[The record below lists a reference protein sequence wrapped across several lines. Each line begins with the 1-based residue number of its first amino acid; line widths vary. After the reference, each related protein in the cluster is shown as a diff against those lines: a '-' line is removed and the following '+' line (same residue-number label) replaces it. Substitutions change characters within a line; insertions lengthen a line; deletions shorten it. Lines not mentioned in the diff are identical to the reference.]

1 MVRLLV
7 VVRITTTIMMMSMF
21 LAPPP
26 PRVVAAF
33 GWWQHQLATTT
44 RRRRWPKSR
53 SLSLLLVGSPQERC
67 SSTSLSSF
75 GGWRRRRVYR
85 PSSAFQDHL
94 LRLAIPARRRTTTA
108 HHRCFFVGSSASIAG
123 GGERGSDTAAATS
136 NYDDDDAEGEEEEE
150 VPSST
155 PTPADGSTMILQ
167 QQQQVALRKTLL
179 RECLLELGMDADG
192 LAAAVRLAT
201 TNTTTH
207 GYDGR
212 YGKSVIKTCRTFW
225 RNGGNETH
233 LMLDDND
240 NASSMEQRLRTAA
253 RRTAHQIQF
262 LYKRHEAHRA
272 EWIRHT
278 DDMAKMMQSATTSSH
293 HNTTTTTASNTT
305 TTRKLYPLVLI
316 LDNLRS
322 ANNVGSL
329 FRTADAAGCTM
340 LITVGITARPFGP
353 GAEKLQK
360 AAKGAQYTVP
370 HLHFPSLPTA
380 ISYLRTA
387 RPGYQV
393 LGVETTTQSV
403 DYTAFPYW
411 TPPNNNQDGDD
422 EATNNDNGGVAL
434 ILGNEVTG
442 VDPTILPT
450 LDGIVEIPM
459 FGAKNSLNVAV
470 CAPIILYE
478 IHRQWRRQQ

>member
-1 MVRLLV
+1 V
-7 VVRITTTIMMMSMF
+7 
-21 LAPPP
+21 
-26 PRVVAAF
+26 
-33 GWWQHQLATTT
+33 
-44 RRRRWPKSR
+44 
-53 SLSLLLVGSPQERC
+53 
-67 SSTSLSSF
+67 
-75 GGWRRRRVYR
+75 
-85 PSSAFQDHL
+85 PS
-94 LRLAIPARRRTTTA
+94 
-108 HHRCFFVGSSASIAG
+108 
-123 GGERGSDTAAATS
+123 
-136 NYDDDDAEGEEEEE
+136 
-150 VPSST
+150 SST
-155 PTPADGSTMILQ
+155 PTEADGSTLILQ

-192 LAAAVRLAT
+192 LADAVRLAT

-225 RNGGNETH
+225 RNGGNEKH
-233 LMLDDND
+233 LVLLDDDND
-240 NASSMEQRLRTAA
+240 ESSSMEERLRTAA

-278 DDMAKMMQSATTSSH
+278 DDMAKMMQSATSNKTA
-293 HNTTTTTASNTT
+293 TTADTAT
-305 TTRKLYPLVLI
+305 VTTRKLYPLVLI

-329 FRTADAAGCTM
+329 FRTADAAGCGL